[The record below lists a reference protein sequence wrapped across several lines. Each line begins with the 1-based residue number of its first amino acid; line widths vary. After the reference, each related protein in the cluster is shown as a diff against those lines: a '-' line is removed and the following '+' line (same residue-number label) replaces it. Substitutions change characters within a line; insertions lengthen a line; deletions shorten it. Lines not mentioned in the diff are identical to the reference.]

1 VLAVG
6 ERVPVVVDVV
16 VGEFDGGT
24 GGALPG
30 DDGCEL
36 RGEAEGELGGL
47 GWGGGV
53 DRDRRVEGGNEKAR
67 EGTGVCAR
75 GWGGAVKR
83 GDRVGKNIGRWIRLN
98 KERE

>member
-36 RGEAEGELGGL
+36 PGEAEGELGGL

-75 GWGGAVKR
+75 GWGGAVKW
-83 GDRVGKNIGRWIRLN
+83 GDQGWEIQRISAVGYG
-98 KERE
+98 

>member
-36 RGEAEGELGGL
+36 PGEAEGELGGL

-53 DRDRRVEGGNEKAR
+53 DRDGVTTWIGTGGLKGGTKKEEKAP
-67 EGTGVCAR
+67 AS
-75 GWGGAVKR
+75 A
-83 GDRVGKNIGRWIRLN
+83 RVGGV
-98 KERE
+98 ER

>member
-1 VLAVG
+1 MLAVG

-36 RGEAEGELGGL
+36 RGGAEGELGGL
-47 GWGGGV
+47 VGAAAWIGTRGLKEGTKKQEKAPTSARVGGV
-53 DRDRRVEGGNEKAR
+53 
-67 EGTGVCAR
+67 
-75 GWGGAVKR
+75 
-83 GDRVGKNIGRWIRLN
+83 
-98 KERE
+98 ER